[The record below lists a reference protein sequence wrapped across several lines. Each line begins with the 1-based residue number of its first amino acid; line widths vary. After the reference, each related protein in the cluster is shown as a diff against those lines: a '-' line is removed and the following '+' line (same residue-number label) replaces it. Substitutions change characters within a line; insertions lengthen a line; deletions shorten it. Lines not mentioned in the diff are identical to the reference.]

1 MIQLKQHL
9 KNKNIQV
16 FLICITVL
24 VICMF
29 RHTYDIDNL
38 SHQILAS
45 GILGNQYTWCGYTT
59 IWQQKILELLNKLN
73 GHTNWYMVWL
83 WVIGIIDIVI
93 INNYIINKIKDCQVK
108 IAAIAI
114 EILFFGIK
122 DPIVNMN
129 FTIVTQV
136 GLAIGVFGLVESDCL
151 WQKIVQIIQIILSL
165 GLRPEQTLLCI
176 PYIML
181 YGIYKV
187 IDRSQADRK
196 RVLVITV
203 QILSLIFINY
213 LSNSYLISQNEYY
226 SNFREYDKLRQYLCD
241 YSIGQTDDTQL
252 IQYINDWMLLDTDT
266 VNIDQ
271 MVELQKTVQ
280 KSQEL
285 YLDNILQCLSYCYY
299 IIAILVIMIF
309 VIRKYCTDK
318 NIKLA
323 YILQI
328 AGTQVIIA
336 YFYLSG
342 RGGDGLTRVAKSC
355 LYSCLPFI
363 LVQLSKFKQDDSDS
377 GKYLIQ
383 TSGKIQIVQLLT
395 VLVVCGTA
403 GADIFTDKAANS
415 LYSYWG
421 YSGTPFN
428 MIDTADTGKYSDKEL
443 NIMGM
448 GLYQT
453 IYGPGMQYR
462 NKIYTDDIKHIIPDG
477 NTYYGQKE
485 FDKYLTEI
493 GASNP
498 IMALLDRDE
507 TYYVYEDTPDRLVSY
522 YKNILNIDV
531 KYERIDDLKV
541 PGYNLPRW
549 RIYRE

>member
-1 MIQLKQHL
+1 MFQLKQHL
-9 KNKNIQV
+9 RDKNIQIGI
-16 FLICITVL
+16 LSLTVI

-45 GILGNQYTWCGYTT
+45 GILGNQYTWCGYTA

-73 GHTNWYMVWL
+73 EHTNWYMIWL
-83 WVIGIIDIVI
+83 WIIGIIDLVI
-93 INNYIINKIKDCQVK
+93 INNYIINKIKDGQVK

-114 EILFFGIK
+114 EVLFFGIK
-122 DPIVNMN
+122 DPIINMN
-129 FTIVTQV
+129 FTIVTQI
-136 GLAIGVFGLVESDCL
+136 GLMIGVFGLIESE
-151 WQKIVQIIQIILSL
+151 KIAIKVIQTVQIVLQL

-176 PYIML
+176 PYILL
-181 YGIYKV
+181 YGVYKL
-187 IDRSQADRK
+187 IQKQSDK
-196 RVLVITV
+196 KKTIIITA
-203 QILSLIFINY
+203 QILGLIFVNY
-213 LSNSYLISQNEYY
+213 ISNSYLISQNEYY
-226 SNFREYDKLRQYLCD
+226 SNFKEYDKLRQYLCD

-266 VNIDQ
+266 VNIDS
-271 MVELQKTVQ
+271 MTELQKTVQ

-285 YLDNILQCLSYCYY
+285 YLDNILQCVSYCYY
-299 IIAILVIMIF
+299 ILAILVIMIF

-318 NIKLA
+318 NIKIA

-328 AGTQVIIA
+328 AGTQIIIA
-336 YFYLSG
+336 YFYLQG

-355 LYSCLPFI
+355 LYSCLPFM

-383 TSGKIQIVQLLT
+383 TSGKIQIAQLLM
-395 VLVVCGTA
+395 VLAVCGTA

-415 LYSYWG
+415 LYPYWG

-428 MIDTADTGKYSDKEL
+428 MIDTSNTGKYSDDEL

-485 FDKYLTEI
+485 FDKYLDEI

-507 TYYVYEDTPDRLVSY
+507 TYYVYEDNPDRLVSY
-522 YKNILNIDV
+522 YKNILSTDV
-531 KYERIDDLKV
+531 GYERVDDLKV
-541 PGYNLPRW
+541 PGYSLPRW
-549 RIYRE
+549 RMYRK